1 MNYTFLRYLVYEC
14 PSYPGAS
21 GRYIGQTPIEEQ
33 AVSAVKNHN
42 ERRAEDGYTYPAWL
56 IYGLTPSGE
65 KVIFL

>member
-1 MNYTFLRYLVYEC
+1 MNYTFLRYLIYEC
-14 PSYPGAS
+14 PGYPGAS

-42 ERRAEDGYTYPAWL
+42 ERRAEDGYSCPAWF
-56 IYGLTPSGE
+56 IYGITPSGE